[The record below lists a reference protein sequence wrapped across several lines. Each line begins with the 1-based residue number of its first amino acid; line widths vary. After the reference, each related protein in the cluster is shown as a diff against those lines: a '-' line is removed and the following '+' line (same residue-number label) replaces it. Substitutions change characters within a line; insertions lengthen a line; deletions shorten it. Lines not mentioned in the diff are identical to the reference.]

1 MKPHTELLN
10 FKTLGDERGSLVALE
25 ENYNTPFAIKRVYY
39 IFDTKSG
46 VRRGYHAHKY
56 LKQLAICVKGSCTFL
71 LDDGTTKKDIL
82 LDSPNKGLL
91 IEGLVWREMYDF
103 SEDCILLIV
112 ASEHFNEDDYIRDYD
127 TFLKLARS

>member
-1 MKPHTELLN
+1 MKPHTELLD
-10 FKTLGDERGSLVALE
+10 FKTLGDDRGSLIALE

-39 IFDTKSG
+39 IFETKSG

-56 LKQLAICVKGSCTFL
+56 LKQLAICISGSCSFL

-103 SEDCILLIV
+103 SEDCILLVI

>member
-1 MKPHTELLN
+1 MKPHTELLD
-10 FKTLGDERGSLVALE
+10 FKTLGDDRGSLIALE

-39 IFDTKSG
+39 IFETKSG

-56 LKQLAICVKGSCTFL
+56 LKQLAICISGSCSFL
-71 LDDGTTKKDIL
+71 LDDGSTKKNIL